1 MSFEPTNRVYEQGVR
16 AIEHTPADSDITTPG
31 AVLYCGTGGSV
42 KVTTVSGNAVTF
54 TNVPNGTFLPVQ
66 IKRLWATGTDAS
78 SGFILIY

>member
-1 MSFEPTNRVYEQGVR
+1 MSFVPTKKVSQQGIK

-42 KVTTVSGNAVTF
+42 KVTTISGDAVTF

-66 IKRLWATGTDAS
+66 IKRLWDTGTDAT